1 MADTKQRIL
10 DAARELF
17 AEQGVQKTSL
27 REIAERLGISKPAL
41 YYHFASREDLLRSIM
56 KPLLD
61 DAEGVIEQWEK
72 VSDIDKRALLER
84 YFDFHYRHRRDI
96 RLLLRELTTLS
107 DLGLVEL
114 VLAWRRRVAALLIG
128 PDPTLAEAT
137 KATIALGGLQDCTI
151 EFADVPQDELRK
163 VSVDAAWGA
172 LGLEVIPPDE
182 NRSGHPVV

>member
-1 MADTKQRIL
+1 MN
-10 DAARELF
+10 AARELF
-17 AEQGVQKTSL
+17 AEQGVQRTSL

-41 YYHFASREDLLRSIM
+41 YYHFASRDDLLRSIM

-61 DAEGVIEQWEK
+61 DAQAFVDQQEETQRDAPSGM
-72 VSDIDKRALLER
+72 DKRALLEG
-84 YFDFHYRHRRDI
+84 YFDFHYRHRRDV
-96 RLLLRELTTLS
+96 RLLLQELTTLS

-114 VLAWRRRVAALLIG
+114 VIAWRRRVATLLIG
-128 PDPTLAEAT
+128 PNPTLAEAT

-151 EFADVPQDELRK
+151 EFAEVPQEELRK

-182 NRSGHPVV
+182 NHSGHPVV